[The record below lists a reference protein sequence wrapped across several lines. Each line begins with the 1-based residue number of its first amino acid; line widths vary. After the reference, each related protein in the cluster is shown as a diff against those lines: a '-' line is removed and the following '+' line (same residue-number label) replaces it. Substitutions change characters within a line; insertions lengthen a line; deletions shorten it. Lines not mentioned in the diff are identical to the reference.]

1 MNINH
6 SIVVIESSAQ
16 IQQQVPRRLIKVQRF
31 IFLPE
36 HKPHEAA
43 LQFL

>member
-16 IQQQVPRRLIKVQRF
+16 TQQVPQRLIKVQRF